1 MGIQVG
7 TIFKWVDPGES
18 RFPDD
23 EGESCEDGQCVGI
36 VTNVI
41 LPHKTATS
49 DKPTVMVKF
58 WEKCDLHAEID
69 PDGTGP
75 FPIGFI
81 WQIGQLY

>member
-7 TIFKWVDPGES
+7 TIFKWMDSGES

-36 VTNVI
+36 VTVVTDPDESNP
-41 LPHKTATS
+41 L

-58 WEKCDLHAEID
+58 WEKCDFHAEID
-69 PDGTGP
+69 PEGAGP
-75 FPIGFI
+75 YPLGFI
-81 WQIGQLY
+81 WQIGLLY